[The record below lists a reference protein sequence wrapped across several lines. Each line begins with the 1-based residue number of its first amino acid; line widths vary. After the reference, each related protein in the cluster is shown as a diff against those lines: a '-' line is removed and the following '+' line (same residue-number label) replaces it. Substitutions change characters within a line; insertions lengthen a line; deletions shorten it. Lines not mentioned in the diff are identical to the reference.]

1 MKYKSLAVALL
12 IAIPTIGADE
22 AHQPSKAPIDKVLP
36 RPGENFL
43 VDGHPAFLIP
53 SRVSADS
60 SPHPWVWYAPTLPG
74 LPASE
79 EGWMF
84 DRFLAAGISIAG
96 IDVGESYG
104 NPAGRALFTRLYQ
117 TMTQT
122 RGYSSRPVLLGRS
135 RGGLMVLS
143 WAEDHPTWVGG
154 VAGIY
159 PVCNLNSYPGLE
171 TSARAYGMNLEM
183 FRLHVQEFNPIDR
196 LASLANSGISIFAI
210 HGDVDTLV
218 PLEANSG
225 LLQQRYRALNGSMEL
240 VVARGQGHNMW
251 EGFFQCQA
259 FVDFVLTHSAPAS
272 PPAGNKLKL

>member
-1 MKYKSLAVALL
+1 MRYKSLAAVLL
-12 IAIPTIGADE
+12 MTTLAMGTDE
-22 AHQPSKAPIDKVLP
+22 PHQPSKSPTDKVLP

-43 VDGHPAFLIP
+43 VDGHAAFLIP
-53 SRVSADS
+53 GRITKAS
-60 SPHPWVWYAPTLPG
+60 SPPPWVWYAPTLPG

-84 DRFLAAGISIAG
+84 DRFIAAGISIAG

-104 NPAGRALFTRLYQ
+104 NPAGRALFTSLYQ
-117 TMTQT
+117 TMTQN

-154 VAGIY
+154 LAGIY

-171 TSARAYGMNLEM
+171 TSAGAYGMNLEM

-196 LASLANSGISIFAI
+196 LAGLASAGVPIFAI
-210 HGDVDTLV
+210 HGDVDTVV
-218 PLEANSG
+218 PLEANSR

-251 EGFFQCQA
+251 DGFFQCQA
-259 FVDFVLTHSAPAS
+259 LVDFVVSASRPVGPS
-272 PPAGNKLKL
+272 AGDKAKP